1 MTIRRD
7 IASQVYR
14 CENRKMANRQE
25 RAPEDCGSNG
35 IVIGQMSGLG
45 CENSKSVVN
54 EEDFLKILLRVF
66 PIGRKA
72 KIVVDQ
78 RRTCI
83 GVETDTVAVHL
94 SAEEGKAE
102 KKHQKERPLIV

>member
-1 MTIRRD
+1 
-7 IASQVYR
+7 
-14 CENRKMANRQE
+14 
-25 RAPEDCGSNG
+25 
-35 IVIGQMSGLG
+35 MSGLG

-54 EEDFLKILLRVF
+54 EEDFLKILFRVF

-78 RRTCI
+78 RRTYI

-94 SAEEGKAE
+94 SIEERKAE
-102 KKHQKERPLIV
+102 KKDEKKRPLVVRD